1 MNLRKIILFR
11 YTILLAIV
19 LIFSLSIVVKIVII
33 QLTGS
38 EKWGSKVKYLED
50 RESVIEGIRGDIC
63 AHDGRVLSTS
73 VPFYEIRFDLG
84 APTVRAVFNNEV
96 SSLSKKLSKIFP
108 DKSSSQFKK
117 ELLAAYKRKDRYY
130 LIHPQKVTYEQ
141 LKKIETFPI
150 FKLGKFKGG
159 FIVVQENI
167 RFSPQGRMASR
178 TIGLVNKGTGDG
190 YQGTKGIS
198 GIEGMYEDYLKGNEG
213 LQVQQNLS
221 GRWVNITSIEPEKG
235 RDIYTTIDVYLQDVT
250 ETYLRN
256 QLIKSDAEY
265 GTAVVME
272 VSTGKIRAISNLGLK
287 NGEYQEIYN
296 YAYGHEGCTEP
307 GSTFKLA
314 SMLVAMEEGLVDTSD
329 VFDIEDG
336 KWKIYDK
343 TIYDSDYGHGEHG
356 KMTVKEIFER
366 SSNVGIAKIIN
377 KCYKGREKE
386 FINRIYRL
394 GLNEKL
400 DLGFKGES
408 KPYIKY
414 PTDDNWWGT
423 SLTWISH
430 GYELQISPLQILT
443 LYNAVANDGKM
454 MKPMFVESIRDN
466 GDIQK
471 IYEPEV
477 LKYSICS
484 NSTLRKLKSLLEG
497 VVENGTAKNIRS
509 SKYRFAGKTGTAKIY
524 DKKRGYLDSRYRAS
538 FAGYF
543 PAENPKYSCVVVI
556 SEPKGDYYGGSIAG
570 PVFRNIADCVMST
583 DINIESV
590 QKPKDNK
597 NLPPLLNGLEKET
610 KVVCKE
616 LDLRYKSPKDD
627 ADWVST
633 NEEEKIV
640 ELKGKNYVKGQI
652 PNVFGMGASDAI
664 FIIEGAG
671 YKCNISGIG
680 KVVRQ
685 SPQPGTTC
693 GRGQVVYLSLS

>member
-50 RESVIEGIRGDIC
+50 RVSVFDCISGVIC

-272 VSTGKIRAISNLGLK
+272 V
-287 NGEYQEIYN
+287 
-296 YAYGHEGCTEP
+296 
-307 GSTFKLA
+307 
-314 SMLVAMEEGLVDTSD
+314 
-329 VFDIEDG
+329 
-336 KWKIYDK
+336 
-343 TIYDSDYGHGEHG
+343 
-356 KMTVKEIFER
+356 
-366 SSNVGIAKIIN
+366 
-377 KCYKGREKE
+377 
-386 FINRIYRL
+386 
-394 GLNEKL
+394 
-400 DLGFKGES
+400 
-408 KPYIKY
+408 
-414 PTDDNWWGT
+414 
-423 SLTWISH
+423 
-430 GYELQISPLQILT
+430 
-443 LYNAVANDGKM
+443 
-454 MKPMFVESIRDN
+454 
-466 GDIQK
+466 
-471 IYEPEV
+471 
-477 LKYSICS
+477 
-484 NSTLRKLKSLLEG
+484 
-497 VVENGTAKNIRS
+497 
-509 SKYRFAGKTGTAKIY
+509 
-524 DKKRGYLDSRYRAS
+524 
-538 FAGYF
+538 
-543 PAENPKYSCVVVI
+543 
-556 SEPKGDYYGGSIAG
+556 
-570 PVFRNIADCVMST
+570 
-583 DINIESV
+583 
-590 QKPKDNK
+590 
-597 NLPPLLNGLEKET
+597 
-610 KVVCKE
+610 
-616 LDLRYKSPKDD
+616 
-627 ADWVST
+627 
-633 NEEEKIV
+633 
-640 ELKGKNYVKGQI
+640 
-652 PNVFGMGASDAI
+652 
-664 FIIEGAG
+664 
-671 YKCNISGIG
+671 
-680 KVVRQ
+680 
-685 SPQPGTTC
+685 
-693 GRGQVVYLSLS
+693 

>member
-597 NLPPLLNGLEKET
+597 NLPPLFNGLEKET